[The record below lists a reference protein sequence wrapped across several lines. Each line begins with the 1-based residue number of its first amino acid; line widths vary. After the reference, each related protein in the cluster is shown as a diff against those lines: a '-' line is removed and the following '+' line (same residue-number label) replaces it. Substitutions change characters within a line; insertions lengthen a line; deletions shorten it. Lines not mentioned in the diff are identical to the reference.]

1 MMSSR
6 NRDAL
11 TYVQVDKASFDRC
24 IARLRG
30 DAAAMSTAVNRAV
43 NKTATFAKTQIVRDL
58 RKTLNLKPAFLREKY
73 IRLSPAT
80 KPRPVAVISIK
91 GTRIP
96 LLAFGA
102 RQTARGVTYAIKRG
116 GKRQLLRHGFINIGK
131 TSGKPHV
138 LLRVGELR
146 PSRQFHYAATVAD
159 ISIQHMV
166 RPRYPVY
173 KRYGPTL
180 TQIMQTLPQYARGV
194 FENTIYTRLSME
206 LDRQVQVIIDRKDR
220 KAG

>member
-1 MMSSR
+1 MMPSKP
-6 NRDAL
+6 RDAL
-11 TYVQVDKASFDRC
+11 TYVQVDKQSFDRC
-24 IARLRG
+24 LARLRG
-30 DAAAMSTAVNRAV
+30 DAAAMSTAVNRAL
-43 NKTATFAKTQIVRDL
+43 NKTATFAKTQIVGDL
-58 RKTLNLKPAFLREKY
+58 RKTINLKPGLLREKY
-73 IRLSPAT
+73 IRVSPAT

-102 RQTARGVTYAIKRG
+102 RQTAKGVSYQIRRG
-116 GKRQLLRHGFINIGK
+116 GARQLLRHGFINIGR

-146 PSRQFHYAATVAD
+146 PTKRPGRGAA
-159 ISIQHMV
+159 MV
-166 RPRYPVY
+166 RPRYPAY

-194 FENTIYTRLSME
+194 FETAIYTRLSME
-206 LDRQVQVIIDRKDR
+206 LNRQVQVILDRKDQ
-220 KAG
+220 KQTA